1 MAAVKLLIADP
12 NASFVRKLTTYLHP
26 RSEIEVVDCCKSGD
40 AVLHRLSGNAPDAV
54 LTELI
59 LDGMD
64 GLAMMSKAHGYLGH
78 VSFIVCTDFFNPICI
93 RRARDLGASA
103 FLCKPVT
110 GWRCWKPSA
119 KASACGRRLC
129 AGSPARPGGTG
140 GKHRAPA
147 AFPLRR
153 ARAHGGL
160 RPDLSG
166 GALRFGQACSAPVHD
181 QGILSGAGPGQSLH
195 APPGG
200 AEYSKRCQPHLRAGR
215 LRRPGEKA
223 HQPGIHRHAHGR
235 FGPCPSNNLNLLPLW
250 HCVSRLNML
259 LFLAK
264 G

>member
-110 GWRCWKPSA
+110 GLAVLETICESV
-119 KASACGRRLC
+119 RLRGD
-129 AGSPARPGGTG
+129 AFAPDPLPAREE
-140 GKHRAPA
+140 RAENIVRQLLSRFGVPA
-147 AFPLRR
+147 HMEGYGLICQAVRSALDKPILLQSMTKEFYPEL
-153 ARAHGGL
+153 ARANHSTPHRVERNIRSVVNRIFERGGFGDRERKPTNREFIAML
-160 RPDLSG
+160 MEDLDH
-166 GALRFGQACSAPVHD
+166 ALQ
-181 QGILSGAGPGQSLH
+181 I
-195 APPGG
+195 
-200 AEYSKRCQPHLRAGR
+200 
-215 LRRPGEKA
+215 
-223 HQPGIHRHAHGR
+223 I
-235 FGPCPSNNLNLLPLW
+235 
-250 HCVSRLNML
+250 
-259 LFLAK
+259 
-264 G
+264 